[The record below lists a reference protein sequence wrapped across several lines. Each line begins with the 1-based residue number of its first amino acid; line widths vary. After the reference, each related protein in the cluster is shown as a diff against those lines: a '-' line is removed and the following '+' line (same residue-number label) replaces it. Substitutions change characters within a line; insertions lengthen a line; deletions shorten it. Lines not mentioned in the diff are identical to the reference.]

1 MHTKRKEISLMR
13 QVFLAKKYADQGLCT
28 EGLQALIDEAA
39 KVGGQVRFEA
49 GTYETA
55 TLYMKS
61 GVSLY
66 LDAGATIIGTR
77 DYTKY
82 SNTFPKLD
90 YLNDV
95 TGAPRWH
102 DALIYCQEI
111 SDIEIE
117 GHGVIDGAD
126 VYNPGGEQQFRG
138 PMLMLFFRCKNVKIK
153 GVTLVRHANYATFF
167 DTCSDILLYKVKAW
181 GGQDAVE
188 VHRSENIEISHCDF
202 RTGDDCVSGCFN
214 NNLYVHDTKI
224 NTPGGNMIL
233 QGCRNLTI
241 RRCKVWCQG
250 EVPALFRDDKRYSN
264 GEGGVNVFH
273 RHIGPDYMMSDNWLI
288 EDTEFENV
296 ECIFRYNRK
305 NPFQN
310 GRVGKVVFRNCTSKN
325 FVYPIFIEGIEAN
338 DDFDLT
344 IENCKFVRAPQDT
357 REDRSFIRA
366 NGFNTITLKDVM
378 IENVCDDAFHF
389 SNGNKVEMTDVY
401 LSKKADSADCSNVGS
416 TEIIRNPEETD
427 ADFYVYDDVASIYV
441 PKDQD
446 ETFIGARKYIG

>member
-55 TLYMKS
+55 TLYMRS

-126 VYNPGGEQQFRG
+126 VYNP
-138 PMLMLFFRCKNVKIK
+138 
-153 GVTLVRHANYATFF
+153 
-167 DTCSDILLYKVKAW
+167 
-181 GGQDAVE
+181 
-188 VHRSENIEISHCDF
+188 
-202 RTGDDCVSGCFN
+202 
-214 NNLYVHDTKI
+214 
-224 NTPGGNMIL
+224 
-233 QGCRNLTI
+233 
-241 RRCKVWCQG
+241 RR
-250 EVPALFRDDKRYSN
+250 
-264 GEGGVNVFH
+264 
-273 RHIGPDYMMSDNWLI
+273 
-288 EDTEFENV
+288 
-296 ECIFRYNRK
+296 
-305 NPFQN
+305 
-310 GRVGKVVFRNCTSKN
+310 
-325 FVYPIFIEGIEAN
+325 
-338 DDFDLT
+338 
-344 IENCKFVRAPQDT
+344 
-357 REDRSFIRA
+357 
-366 NGFNTITLKDVM
+366 
-378 IENVCDDAFHF
+378 
-389 SNGNKVEMTDVY
+389 
-401 LSKKADSADCSNVGS
+401 
-416 TEIIRNPEETD
+416 
-427 ADFYVYDDVASIYV
+427 
-441 PKDQD
+441 
-446 ETFIGARKYIG
+446 